1 MTLTFTDYTVLD
13 DGIQFHFASP
23 DPGAGQPSDY
33 YVQAT
38 DAELAAVTTQAQL
51 RTLVTNKLQRKL
63 RATGI
68 ATKLDP
74 FIGQSLV
81 I

>member
-1 MTLTFTDYTVLD
+1 MTLTFTDYAVFD
-13 DGIQFHFASP
+13 NGIQFHFVSA
-23 DPGAGQPSDY
+23 DPGAGKPSDY

-38 DAELAAVTTQAQL
+38 DAELAAVTTQLQL
-51 RTLVTNKLQRKL
+51 RTLIENKLNRKL
-63 RATGI
+63 HANGI

-74 FIGQSLV
+74 FIGQSLT